1 MANQGFS
8 KVSGFETFLPKTQEK
23 ENFLSGYGLNVQ
35 PKILTAF
42 FFFQKR

>member
-23 ENFLSGYGLNVQ
+23 ENSS
-35 PKILTAF
+35 
-42 FFFQKR
+42 FQYMD